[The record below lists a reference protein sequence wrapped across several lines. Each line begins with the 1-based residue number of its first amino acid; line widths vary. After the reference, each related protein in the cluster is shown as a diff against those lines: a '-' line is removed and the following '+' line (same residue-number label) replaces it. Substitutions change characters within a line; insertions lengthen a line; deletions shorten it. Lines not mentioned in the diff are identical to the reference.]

1 MPVHSHD
8 PQEIR
13 IISQPNH
20 GYDYEYRCVPD
31 NAQTRV
37 SIRPIST
44 WNATQ
49 SKARLRKLR
58 GGGFPNNS
66 RVLVEYGHLIHHHS
80 FPRECIGKSFPVDR
94 VGLTV
99 FYPILPVNDDR
110 MHHPDF
116 DPFPFPLS
124 SHNFHFC
131 NSSIHLV
138 TLSYRFGFHGTLWFY
153 SGISVVA
160 LLYGFFF
167 MPDYSRYV
175 ASSYPRY
182 VYS

>member
-66 RVLVEYGHLIHHHS
+66 RVLVEYGH
-80 FPRECIGKSFPVDR
+80 
-94 VGLTV
+94 
-99 FYPILPVNDDR
+99 
-110 MHHPDF
+110 
-116 DPFPFPLS
+116 
-124 SHNFHFC
+124 
-131 NSSIHLV
+131 SIHDQRV
-138 TLSYRFGFHGTLWFY
+138 HE
-153 SGISVVA
+153 IIDSVKSNPA
-160 LLYGFFF
+160 L
-167 MPDYSRYV
+167 
-175 ASSYPRY
+175 
-182 VYS
+182 

>member
-1 MPVHSHD
+1 MYHFGRWH
-8 PQEIR
+8 I
-13 IISQPNH
+13 
-20 GYDYEYRCVPD
+20 
-31 NAQTRV
+31 
-37 SIRPIST
+37 
-44 WNATQ
+44 
-49 SKARLRKLR
+49 
-58 GGGFPNNS
+58 GGGFLNNS

-182 VYS
+182 VYSWSPISASAWRGSKKRQQRK

>member
-1 MPVHSHD
+1 MCPLSSPPD
-8 PQEIR
+8 FPQPLRCPSGFALGTSLGSQEI
-13 IISQPNH
+13 SQASN
-20 GYDYEYRCVPD
+20 E
-31 NAQTRV
+31 
-37 SIRPIST
+37 
-44 WNATQ
+44 
-49 SKARLRKLR
+49 
-58 GGGFPNNS
+58 FPKIS

-138 TLSYRFGFHGTLWFY
+138 TVSYRFGFHGTLWFY